1 MLLIFESLVSQ
12 RMYLLSI
19 FGMKLLIVP
28 GNFVDCLH
36 INEKGNAKISVGVKD
51 TITTTKLPD
60 LLPEQLTLP
69 SSITPGLLKGQY
81 PSWLEVAGKSIEE
94 TEAIINA
101 WVCKKNDSLV

>member
-1 MLLIFESLVSQ
+1 MN
-12 RMYLLSI
+12 LLSI

-36 INEKGNAKISVGVKD
+36 MNEKGNAKILVGVKD
-51 TITTTKLPD
+51 TITTKLSD
-60 LLPEQLTLP
+60 LLPEQLSLP

-101 WVCKKNDSLV
+101 WVCKNKMIR

>member
-1 MLLIFESLVSQ
+1 MSQ

-36 INEKGNAKISVGVKD
+36 MNEKGNAKILVGVKD
-51 TITTTKLPD
+51 AITTKLPD

-69 SSITPGLLKGQY
+69 SSIIPGLLNGQY

-101 WVCKKNDSLV
+101 WVCKKKDSLVLITIFVFVL

>member
-1 MLLIFESLVSQ
+1 MN
-12 RMYLLSI
+12 LLSI

-36 INEKGNAKISVGVKD
+36 MNEKGNAKILVGVKD
-51 TITTTKLPD
+51 TITTK
-60 LLPEQLTLP
+60 LTLP
-69 SSITPGLLKGQY
+69 SSIIPGLLNGQY

-101 WVCKKNDSLV
+101 WVCKKNDSLVLITIFVFVL